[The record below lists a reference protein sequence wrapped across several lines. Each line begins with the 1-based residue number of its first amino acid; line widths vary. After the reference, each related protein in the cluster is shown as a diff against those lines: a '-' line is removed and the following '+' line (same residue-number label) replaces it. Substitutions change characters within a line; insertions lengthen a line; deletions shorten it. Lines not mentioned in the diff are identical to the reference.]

1 MGKGS
6 GSSQTYDY
14 YASLAC
20 WICEGP
26 VEELVAVVIDQRV
39 GWPKAKAWVAGTAA
53 AGSIVF
59 YQGRFYRTLTGT
71 SAVPPASPWTP
82 YSLTSASATAD
93 GYTTLTVEGLGTV
106 RFYWGSPTQ
115 LADPL
120 LTNTAKTTVDG
131 AATGHVHPPYR
142 GVCYAVL
149 DDCLLGRERAAAPN
163 LRFVVRRVPQQ
174 LVITGA
180 AAALDDAQANALAVL
195 AEIFTH
201 GRAGL
206 GLANARLDATSWQTT
221 ADALHAERARAAL
234 SPVWNQRQ
242 TVRQAVAELAGYTDL
257 WLRYHHAYDL
267 IEAGA
272 WRHGSPPVV
281 ATVLGPDQWQ
291 AVPALKVA
299 TWAQAATQAVV
310 QFADRENLYKQVPEP
325 VADLRARR
333 IVGEDRPQTL
343 TRPFITRRPQARA
356 LGAEWL
362 RSRGRPVAEVTL
374 RVRRS
379 IGLALRPGDW
389 VRPDLDPEP
398 GSPQLLVY
406 ARVVGRTVPAL
417 KDGEAGDITLQCEV
431 DETQAPLLY
440 TPAASAPVFAQP
452 TPPAALTAH
461 RLLEAPAAL
470 AEGALSRVL
479 ALARRPSATHVGF
492 DVWFDSAADADSD
505 FDRIGRQDFF
515 AVKAELV
522 ADLAA
527 NALSD
532 AEELP
537 VDGTPS
543 ASALRLRVPV
553 QVDDRLFNS
562 PVPGVIAAN
571 NDALLLIL
579 VETSGGAVGEDA
591 AGVALV
597 EVLSVVEWQAY
608 GPNTPPTYAVRAYR
622 RRLGTAKVAFTAAN
636 AEAWLIR
643 REALTALAHADFAVL
658 KRNRLVGT
666 TPDTGTFRLQP
677 VSLQAVRSLAD
688 CADVAFAWPK
698 QSLSRP
704 RLAWEAPGQ
713 TSWPHTFGTS
723 VGGTLRLVGRW
734 RDADSN
740 LVAYSLRVISP
751 GGVVTALL
759 SQNTAARS
767 EALFDVS
774 HNCNAS
780 GTWRFVAS
788 AVDSDGLTEEVTVE
802 SSVPASAGQV
812 ATPTASP
819 AGGFYNTFPRTVTL
833 ACATSGATIYYQLR
847 PLSGAPTGTWAT
859 YASAFSAGKNVTV
872 YAYAAKAGMTDSPV
886 VSWDFEYDSL
896 Q

>member
-6 GSSQTYDY
+6 GGSQTYDY

-39 GWPKAKAWVAGTAA
+39 GWPKARAWVAGFSP

-71 SAVPPASPWTP
+71 YDEPPAAPWVL
-82 YSLTSASATAD
+82 YSLTSASANGD

-106 RFYWGSPTQ
+106 RFYWGSLTQ

-149 DDCLLGRERAAAPN
+149 DDCLLGRERASAPN

-174 LVITGA
+174 SVITGA
-180 AAALDDAQANALAVL
+180 AATLDDAQANALAVL
-195 AEIFTH
+195 AETFTH

-206 GLANARLDATSWQTT
+206 GLANARLDATSWQTA
-221 ADALHAERARAAL
+221 ADALHTERARAAL

-242 TVRQAVAELAGYTDL
+242 TVRQTVAELAGYTDL
-257 WLRYHHAYDL
+257 WLRYHHASDL
-267 IEAGA
+267 IEAGV
-272 WRHGSPPVV
+272 WTHGTAPGT

-333 IVGEDRPQTL
+333 IVGENRPQTL

-374 RVRRS
+374 RLRRS
-379 IGLALRPGDW
+379 IGLGLRPGDW

-417 KDGEAGDITLQCEV
+417 KDGEAGDITLHCEV

-461 RLLEAPAAL
+461 RLIEATAAL
-470 AEGALSRVL
+470 AGGALSRVL
-479 ALARRPSATHVGF
+479 ALAQRPSATHVGF

-522 ADLAA
+522 TDLAA
-527 NALSD
+527 D
-532 AEELP
+532 AVGDADELP
-537 VDGTPS
+537 VDGTPA

-553 QVDDRLFNS
+553 QVDDRLFNA

-571 NDALLLIL
+571 NDTLLLVL
-579 VETSGGAVGEDA
+579 VETSAGAVAEDGD
-591 AGVALV
+591 GVARMEL
-597 EVLSVVEWQAY
+597 LSVVEWEAY
-608 GPNTPPTYAVRAYR
+608 GPNTPPTYAVRAR
-622 RRLGTAKVAFTAAN
+622 RARLGTAKGAFTAAN
-636 AEAWLIR
+636 AEAWLVR
-643 REALTALAHADFAVL
+643 REALTTFGHADFAVL
-658 KRNRLVGT
+658 KRNRVLSVS
-666 TPDTGTFRLQP
+666 PDTGTFRLQP
-677 VSLQAVRSLAD
+677 LTVQAVRSLAD
-688 CADVAFAWPK
+688 CADVAFAWPR

-704 RLAWEAPGQ
+704 RLTWEAPGETGWPFTFA
-713 TSWPHTFGTS
+713 TSA
-723 VGGTLRLVGRW
+723 GGLLRLLGRW
-734 RDADSN
+734 RDADAN
-740 LVAYSLRVISP
+740 LVALSLRAIPP
-751 GGVVTALL
+751 GGVAWDLA
-759 SQNTAARS
+759 SQSVAARA
-767 EALFDVS
+767 EAVFDVEVE
-774 HNCNAS
+774 CYEP
-780 GTWRFVAS
+780 GTWRFVAA
-788 AVDSDGLTEEVTVE
+788 AVDADGLASEVTVE
-802 SSVPASAGQV
+802 ASVPEPAGQV
-812 ATPTASP
+812 ASPTANPS
-819 AGGFYNTFPRTVTL
+819 GGAFNVFPRTVTL
-833 ACATSGATIYYQLR
+833 ACATSGATVEYQLR
-847 PLSGAPTGTWAT
+847 PLGGAPTGTWAT
-859 YASAFSAGKNVTV
+859 YAGAFSVGKNVTV
-872 YAYAAKAGMTDSPV
+872 YARGTKAGMTASPV
-886 VSWDFEYDSL
+886 VSWDFAYDSL